1 MRMTTTFRA
10 LSPKLQ
16 NYRKA
21 EQLGC
26 GFLANVILT
35 SHQNP
40 ARKLRGLVRLLEAGR
55 QVTLGSF
62 SIDTL
67 LLDGELIA
75 WKSLETV

>member
-1 MRMTTTFRA
+1 MTTTFRA

-40 ARKLRGLVRLLEAGR
+40 AV
-55 QVTLGSF
+55 
-62 SIDTL
+62 
-67 LLDGELIA
+67 
-75 WKSLETV
+75 